1 MAGGSKKKKKPAASA
16 ARGFATTSIAS
27 KPRADPVDN
36 ANAAA
41 NTATATQGKDIPPA
55 TQSASAKQNTPA
67 NDTGKAPSGDKA
79 NAEATLSPE
88 EFERQLE
95 ESELQLLVEKHA
107 QKARRDVQRQVTRL
121 ETDRRILRGQAESV
135 NSKKWLPDDL
145 MDQVLDLIQSESR
158 FAASNS
164 GSETSSG
171 GKLLP
176 EEDLTIKLWTLRQTL
191 EAAGFSS
198 VKVESVLK
206 HVLDIFTQI
215 GAGSRDSIWG
225 LEEALEWLARESS
238 IEELPDY
245 VKRVP
250 DKSVNDAPDTPLIS
264 GTSTPSLLEEISSPK
279 KKGKP
284 GKGQLSKA
292 DLPKQ
297 LIIKFEGDI
306 EPDDLVPMYLE
317 AKEELFAL
325 QRPLQV
331 DLPKNRLRNEAQPVV
346 VLSEAQELE
355 IAKLLGKIDQ
365 IENDVLFEKKLA
377 EMQWRSKK
385 IILEREYSEAVKRA
399 VEEERAKAKA
409 EREAAA
415 AAIAQDDDFA
425 KSSNIADESDDEV
438 SMEAKR
444 IAAEVLAQDSSDDD
458 AIADLFASLPVSE
471 VDPDTGKSNTV
482 VNNSNGPK
490 IFIRD
495 FGTWSGI
502 SPVRALE
509 EACRARDSSVHISY
523 RLVSEASFANRHLVS
538 ISWTKPQEVPQLAS
552 TPEIEFAMIPTRFVF
567 KMHTISTPDTKQSE
581 AYIATAALFFIFGA
595 SGKEEK
601 VAMRL
606 PPAWRD
612 LWSEFAEAKKNEADA
627 LDRDAIKNLRDLVRK
642 RRDQELEDGVVLQ
655 GAFRGRAAGRNAA
668 DSGENSGTERINRGV
683 NSPEYYRKIWHEKSS
698 TPKYQAMLQS
708 RMQLPMWGFRQQ
720 VLEAVDRE
728 QVVIVCGETGC
739 GKSTQVPSFLLEHQ
753 LAQGKACKIYC
764 TEPRRISAISLA
776 RRVSEELGENHNDLG
791 TPRSLV
797 GFSIRLEAN
806 TSKETRLVFATTG
819 IVMRMLEGSN
829 DLREITHLV
838 LDEVHERSIDSDFL
852 LIVLKKL
859 LARRKDLKVILMSAT
874 VDAERF
880 SKYLGGAPVLN
891 VPGRTFPVQ
900 VKYLEDAIES
910 TGYSHDSQVH
920 EKFIDLDDDLAD
932 EVVETSS
939 KSELLKSLNGYSNR
953 TRNTIA
959 LMDEYQIPF
968 ELIIQLITQIA
979 TSPLYIKY
987 SQAILVFLPGIAEIR
1002 TLNDMLLGD
1011 KAFAQ
1016 NWLIYPLHSTI
1027 ASEEQEAAFLIPPPG
1042 HRKIVLATNIAETGI
1057 TIPDVTCVIDTG
1069 KHREMRFDERRQL
1082 SRLADTF
1089 ISRANAKQRRGRAG
1103 RVQDGLCFHLFT
1115 KYRHDK
1121 ILSDQQTPEMLRLS
1135 LQDLAIRV
1143 KICKIGEIQETLGQA
1158 LDPPS
1163 EKNIR
1168 RAIDALVDVR
1178 ALTPSEDLT
1187 PLGIQLARLPLDVFL
1202 GKLVLMGTV
1211 FKCLDM
1217 AITVAAILSSKS
1229 PFIAPFGQRAAA
1241 DTVRM
1246 GFRRGDSDL
1255 LTVYNAYLAWK
1266 RVCQS
1271 AVSASGGGEF
1281 QFCRKNFLS
1290 VQTLAN
1296 VEDLKGQLI
1305 VSLVDSGFLPLTDEE
1320 RRNLNWL
1327 RHSSGGRGGR
1337 RRQQAFFDLP
1347 QRVNLNSDVD
1357 VISQSV
1363 IAWSFYPRLLVRD
1376 TQGGGNGL
1384 RNIGNNKTI
1393 RLHPS
1398 SVNRGHNELQW
1409 LSYYNILQSKS
1420 LYNAHDTT
1428 AVESFPIA
1436 LLCGEARCDM
1446 FSGVMTLD
1454 GNRARF
1460 AIPDWKTML
1469 VIKVLRC
1476 RLRELLSR
1484 SFKAPGKQPT
1494 KQHQKW
1500 LELWQRIFTQDF
1512 GPGSSGNGG
1521 SGTGSASDTAAAS
1534 AASIAIVAGNGASVS
1549 HK

>member
-1 MAGGSKKKKKPAASA
+1 MAGNKKKKKPAASA

-27 KPRADPVDN
+27 KPRADPVEGADAAAAPPAAAKSKDSPSAIKTAATAQGSKTNITDN
-36 ANAAA
+36 AA
-41 NTATATQGKDIPPA
+41 
-55 TQSASAKQNTPA
+55 
-67 NDTGKAPSGDKA
+67 SGDKA
-79 NAEATLSPE
+79 KAETTLSPE
-88 EFERQLE
+88 EFEKQLE
-95 ESELQLLVEKHA
+95 ESELQLLVEKYA
-107 QKARRDVQRQVTRL
+107 QKVRRDAQRQMTRL

-135 NSKKWLPDDL
+135 NSKKWLPQDL

-158 FAASNS
+158 FAASNV
-164 GSETSSG
+164 GSEASSS

-176 EEDLTIKLWTLRQTL
+176 EEDLTIKMWTLEQTL
-191 EAAGFSS
+191 ETAGFPSA
-198 VKVESVLK
+198 KVESVLK
-206 HVLDIFTQI
+206 YVLDISTQV
-215 GAGSRDSIWG
+215 GPGPKDSIWG
-225 LEEALEWLARESS
+225 LEEAFEWLARESS
-238 IEELPDY
+238 VEELPDY
-245 VKRVP
+245 VKRGGQ
-250 DKSVNDAPDTPLIS
+250 NDALDTPLAS
-264 GTSTPSLLEEISSPK
+264 GATTPSLLEADAVGK

-284 GKGQLSKA
+284 SPNRPSRVNS
-292 DLPKQ
+292 PKQ
-297 LIIKFEGDI
+297 SIITYEGDI
-306 EPDDLVPMYLE
+306 EPDELGPMYIDT
-317 AKEELFAL
+317 KTRLFAL
-325 QRPLQV
+325 QRPLQI
-331 DLPKNRLRNEAQPVV
+331 DAPKGRPNNKAPPAVV
-346 VLSEAQELE
+346 QSEADKLE
-355 IAKLLGKIDQ
+355 TAKLLGKLDR
-365 IENDVLFEKKLA
+365 IENDILFDKKLA

-385 IILEREYSEAVKRA
+385 IILEREYSEATKKA
-399 VEEERAKAKA
+399 ADEERAKAKA
-409 EREAAA
+409 KEEAAA
-415 AAIAQDDDFA
+415 AAAAAKEDD
-425 KSSNIADESDDEV
+425 SSDSSDSSDESDDEI
-438 SMEAKR
+438 SAEAKR
-444 IAAEVLAQDSSDDD
+444 IAAEILAQGDSDDD
-458 AIADLFASLPVSE
+458 GISDLFASLPVSE
-471 VDPDTGKSNTV
+471 VDPTTGKSNTV
-482 VNNSNGPK
+482 VNNADGSK

-495 FGTWSGI
+495 FGKWTGV
-502 SPVRALE
+502 SPVRALD
-509 EACRARDSSVHISY
+509 EACRARDSSARISY
-523 RLVSEASFANRHLVS
+523 QLVSETTFANRHMVS
-538 ISWTKPQEVPQLAS
+538 ISWAKAQEVPQLAPM
-552 TPEIEFAMIPTRFVF
+552 PEIEFAMISTRFVF
-567 KMHTISTPDTKQSE
+567 KMLTIATPDPKQSE

-612 LWSEFAEAKKNEADA
+612 LWSEFAETKKNQADA
-627 LDRDAIKNLRDLVRK
+627 LDRDAIKKLRDFVRQ

-668 DSGENSGTERINRGV
+668 DSGEDSGIDRGGRAT
-683 NSPEYYRKIWHEKSS
+683 NGPEYYQRIWNEKCS

-708 RMQLPMWGFRQQ
+708 RMQLPMWAFRQQ

-776 RRVSEELGENHNDLG
+776 RRVSEELGEGRNDLG
-791 TPRSLV
+791 TSRSLV

-859 LARRKDLKVILMSAT
+859 LTRRKDLKVVLMSAT

-900 VKYLEDAIES
+900 VKYLEDAVES
-910 TGYSHDSQVH
+910 TGYSHDQRVQ
-920 EKFIDLDDDLAD
+920 EKNIDLDDDLVD

-939 KSELLKSLNGYSNR
+939 KPELLKSLKAYSNR
-953 TRNTIA
+953 TRNTLA
-959 LMDEYQIPF
+959 QMDEYQIPF
-968 ELIIQLITQIA
+968 ELIVQLIAQIA
-979 TSPLYIKY
+979 TSEQYIKY

-1011 KAFAQ
+1011 KTFAS

-1027 ASEEQEAAFLIPPPG
+1027 ATEEQEAAFLIPPPG
-1042 HRKIVLATNIAETGI
+1042 YRKIVLATNIAETGI

-1082 SRLADTF
+1082 SRLIDTF

-1103 RVQDGLCFHLFT
+1103 RVQEGLCFHLFT
-1115 KYRHDK
+1115 KYRHDQ

-1143 KICKIGEIQETLGQA
+1143 KMCKIGAIQETLGQA

-1178 ALTPSEDLT
+1178 ALTASEELT

-1229 PFIAPFGQRAAA
+1229 PFTAPFGQRAQA
-1241 DTVRM
+1241 DTVRL

-1266 RVCQS
+1266 KVCQS

-1281 QFCRKNFLS
+1281 QFCKKNFLS
-1290 VQTLAN
+1290 IQTLTN
-1296 VEDLKGQLI
+1296 IEDLKGQLL

-1320 RRNLNWL
+1320 RRNLNRL
-1327 RHSSGGRGGR
+1327 RYSSSGRGGR
-1337 RRQQAFFDLP
+1337 RRQQAFFELP

-1357 VISQSV
+1357 LISQSV
-1363 IAWSFYPRLLVRD
+1363 ISWSFYPRLLVRD
-1376 TQGGGNGL
+1376 APGGGNGL
-1384 RNIGNNKTI
+1384 RNIGNNQAI

-1398 SVNRGHNELQW
+1398 SVNRGHNELRW
-1409 LSYYNILQSKS
+1409 LSYYNIMQSKS
-1420 LYNAHDTT
+1420 LYNAHETT
-1428 AVESFPIA
+1428 AVEAFPIA
-1436 LLCGEARCDM
+1436 LLCGDIRCDM
-1446 FSGVMTLD
+1446 FSGVLILD

-1460 AIPDWKTML
+1460 AVPDWKTLL
-1469 VIKVLRC
+1469 VIKVLRS
-1476 RLRELLSR
+1476 RLREMLSR

-1494 KQHQKW
+1494 AQHQKW
-1500 LELWQRIFTQDF
+1500 FDVWQRIFTQDF
-1512 GPGSSGNGG
+1512 GSDN
-1521 SGTGSASDTAAAS
+1521 TASAS
-1534 AASIAIVAGNGASVS
+1534 AANISAISNGADTSRT
-1549 HK
+1549 